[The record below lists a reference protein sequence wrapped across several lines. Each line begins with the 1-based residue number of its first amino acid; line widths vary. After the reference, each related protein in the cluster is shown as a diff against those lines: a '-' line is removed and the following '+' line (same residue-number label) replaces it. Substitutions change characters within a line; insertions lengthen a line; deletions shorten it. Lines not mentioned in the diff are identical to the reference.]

1 MPDET
6 TGFLYVDLAQAL
18 PVFSGLM
25 GFGGMATPDWLDR
38 NLEPLQ
44 SLVLYGER
52 DGDDARLVGL
62 LSIQ

>member
-1 MPDET
+1 MPDQT
-6 TGFLYVDLAQAL
+6 TGFIYVDLDQAL
-18 PVFSGLM
+18 PVLTGLM
-25 GFGGMATPDWLDR
+25 GFGGHATPDWLDR

-52 DGDDARLVGL
+52 DGDVARLVGL

>member
-1 MPDET
+1 M
-6 TGFLYVDLAQAL
+6 YVDLDQAL
-18 PVFSGLM
+18 PVLSGLM
-25 GFGGMATPDWLDR
+25 GFSGQATPDWLDR

-52 DGDDARLVGL
+52 DGDVARLVGL

>member
-6 TGFLYVDLAQAL
+6 TGFLYVDLDQAL
-18 PVFSGLM
+18 LVLSGLM
-25 GFGGMATPDWLDR
+25 GFTGQGTPDWLDR

-44 SLVLYGER
+44 SFVLYGER
-52 DGDDARLVGL
+52 DGDVARLVGL

>member
-6 TGFLYVDLAQAL
+6 TGFLYVDLEQAL
-18 PVFSGLM
+18 PILSGLM
-25 GFGGMATPDWLDR
+25 GFSGQATPDWLDR

-52 DGDDARLVGL
+52 DSDVARLVGL